1 MFSHNMKINCYC
13 LKLILLSIFWF
24 FLPVKGHAA
33 EFNNDF
39 LGMSLAE
46 LMQVDVVTPSKSVRQ
61 VSQSPAN
68 VIVITKQ
75 QINERGYVNLADLME
90 EMPGVDVNRNTTGV
104 YTQISIRGHGG
115 NNNFLIMQNGSR
127 ISSPTGEL
135 IPVQDNFPLFQAKQ
149 VEVVYG
155 PGSALYG
162 ADAYAGVINII
173 TEDAQNID
181 GVEMSASAGNF
192 DRYYS
197 YLNFGKKIAEKLDV
211 TFGGHWQDA
220 KNPDL
225 SQYYEGAFQK
235 RSLTSSGRVIVPAQN
250 REPFVAPTDSHSA
263 YAKVDYDEKLTVGMT
278 QSYFSHPSTTGFRPE
293 QTKFGDNAALITA
306 IDTYN
311 GKYKHTF
318 SDSLKS
324 ESMVDYSSYELLPES
339 LFTNVAPTYTSY
351 KYGKGS
357 KLKLEEQINYNINKD
372 HDLAGG
378 LSFEHFESIPR
389 TPDLPQMYNT
399 GLGPAAQNQFF
410 PNTNNSVPIGIY
422 SLDWENW
429 GSYIQ
434 LESRWTS
441 QVTTVLGLRHD
452 HNTRY
457 ADTFNPRAGLILKP
471 LETTVLK
478 LLYGESY
485 RAPPAEFAYRFFG
498 SFTGATNAKGE
509 YISNF
514 FNLPNPSLNPEK
526 LRQVEVNLSHNV
538 TPDFIVQASAYYI
551 LVSDAMS
558 AVSRTEVSNFIPG
571 AEIRAYAQFQ
581 NFGNRRIFG
590 SELRTDYQINLNKT
604 NVKLWGSYSWVD
616 GSEDLP
622 AGGEGPLGLVARNKV
637 KGGTTIRYLGK
648 YFITPKFEWIDKT
661 SQYASSGFKKTPSY
675 ALFNLHAG
683 ADDLYKGLTPFIDI
697 RNLTDERYFNT
708 TALRGA
714 FEASPQDPR
723 KIVVGLI
730 YKY

>member
-1 MFSHNMKINCYC
+1 
-13 LKLILLSIFWF
+13 
-24 FLPVKGHAA
+24 V
-33 EFNNDF
+33 E
-39 LGMSLAE
+39 
-46 LMQVDVVTPSKSVRQ
+46 VVTPSKSVRQ

-68 VIVITKQ
+68 VIVVTKQ
-75 QINERGYVNLADLME
+75 QIRERGYVNLADLME

-173 TEDAQNID
+173 TEDAKTID
-181 GVEMSASAGNF
+181 GAEMSGSAGNF

-197 YLNFGKKIAEKLDV
+197 YLNFGKKATEKLDV

-220 KNPDL
+220 ENPDL
-225 SQYYEGAFQK
+225 SQFYEGAFQK
-235 RSLTSSGRVIVPAQN
+235 RSLTSSGRTLVAAEN
-250 REPFVAPTDSHSA
+250 REPFIAPTNSYSA
-263 YAKVDYDEKLTVGMT
+263 YAKIDYDEKLTVGMT
-278 QSYFSHPSTTGFRPE
+278 RSFFSHPSTTGFRPV
-293 QTKFGDNAALITA
+293 QTKFGENAVLNTA

-311 GKYKHTF
+311 GKYKHSF

-324 ESMVDYSSYELLPES
+324 ETMIDYASYELLPDS
-339 LFTNVAPTYTSY
+339 MFSNVAPAFTSY
-351 KYGKGS
+351 KYAKSS
-357 KLKLEEQINYNINKD
+357 KVKFEEQVNYSVNKD
-372 HDLAGG
+372 HDLVGG
-378 LSFEHFESIPR
+378 LSYEHFDALPR

-399 GLGPAAQNQFF
+399 SLGSSAQNQFF
-410 PNTNNSVPIGIY
+410 PNTNNTVPIKIY
-422 SLDWENW
+422 EVDWENY
-429 GSYIQ
+429 GSYLQ

-452 HNTRY
+452 HNTRF
-457 ADTFNPRAGLILKP
+457 ADTFNPRAGVIIKP
-471 LETTVLK
+471 AESTVFK

-485 RAPPAEFAYRFFG
+485 RMPPAEFSYRLFG
-498 SFTGATNAKGE
+498 SFTGARNARGE

-514 FNLPNPSLNPEK
+514 FNLPNPNLNPEK
-526 LRQVEVNLSHNV
+526 LRQVEANLSHNL
-538 TPDFIVQASAYYI
+538 TPNFVVQVSGYYI
-551 LVSDAMS
+551 IVSDAI
-558 AVSRTEVSNFIPG
+558 AGVSVSEPSNSIIPG
-571 AEIRAYAQFQ
+571 AQILAYAQFQ
-581 NFGNRRIFG
+581 NFGNRNIFG
-590 SELRTDYQINLNKT
+590 SELRADYQINFNRANMKF
-604 NVKLWGSYSWVD
+604 WGNYSWVD
-616 GSEDLP
+616 GREDLP
-622 AGGEGPLGLVARNKV
+622 AGGTGPLGLVARNKV
-637 KGGTTIRYLGK
+637 KGGTTIRYMEK
-648 YFITPKFEWIDKT
+648 YFITPKFEWVDQT
-661 SQYASSGFKKTPSY
+661 SQFASSGMNKTPSY

-683 ADDLYKGLTPFIDI
+683 ADNLYKGLTPFIDI

-714 FEASPQDPR
+714 FEATPQDPR